1 MLFTLGP
8 WEVSLF
14 KKKQSVEILSSKYV
28 SPVQADNKADKILVK
43 VLDVVEAAMNRG
55 EFELGDVEGISAG
68 LIVVGLRAG
77 EKQRVRNK
85 INSVDKQLNRIMQI
99 IKIRKELEIQNQIHL
114 HVKELESK
122 IEELT
127 SASAKSQKN

>member
-99 IKIRKELEIQNQIHL
+99 IKIRKELEIQNQIHI

-127 SASAKSQKN
+127 SASTKSQKN

>member
-1 MLFTLGP
+1 M
-8 WEVSLF
+8 F

-28 SPVQADNKADKILVK
+28 SPIQADNKADKILVK

-99 IKIRKELEIQNQIHL
+99 IKIRKELEIQNQIHI

-127 SASAKSQKN
+127 SASTKSQKN

>member
-28 SPVQADNKADKILVK
+28 SPIQADNKADKILVK

-99 IKIRKELEIQNQIHL
+99 IKIRKELEIQNQIHI

-127 SASAKSQKN
+127 SASTKSQKN